1 MTVTYSLK
9 TKEDL
14 DLLNVFA
21 TKTLN
26 ELTTMANEMNRWSRD
41 EASKMEKT
49 AEILGAFYQIKII
62 GERAAELA
70 KSINKARTFVK
81 EVIIPERFEAEDIK
95 TVTLDELG
103 QRFTVSSQLRA
114 SIKGDMKEEAYEWLR
129 ENGLEDIIKE
139 TVNSST
145 LSATA
150 RDFVANNKEFP
161 EELFNQQVFA
171 NTSMTKTK

>member
-1 MTVTYSLK
+1 MHFLTDNAKQQLSELEGLAK
-9 TKEDL
+9 T
-14 DLLNVFA
+14 
-21 TKTLN
+21 TN
-26 ELTTMANEMNRWSRD
+26 EWAQN
-41 EASKMEKT
+41 EASKTEKT
-49 AEILGAFYQIKII
+49 ADILDAFYQIKTI

-70 KSINKARTFVK
+70 KSINKVRSFVK

-114 SIKGDMKEEAYEWLR
+114 SIKGDMKEEAYTWLR
-129 ENGLEDIIKE
+129 ADGLGDIIKE

-150 RDFVANNKEFP
+150 RSYVAENKEFP
-161 EELFNQQVFA
+161 EELFNLQVFS